1 MTGLPDAPTNDGS
14 MPNRAAPQSNKANVA
29 HCLLWLWRSVFSRR
43 RRLQAGLVLIFM
55 FFGAFAEL
63 ITIGAVI
70 PFLAIFAN
78 PDGFA
83 GSSRF
88 GSLFNSLGIATRQF
102 SLETVGLIFCSVAI
116 AAAIVRILLAWV
128 SQRYVFRI
136 GFDIG
141 SALYERMLHQP
152 YTFHI
157 KVNSSRIIA
166 SVENIQKLLTK
177 TFIPLMQACTA
188 LVIGSM
194 IVIGLIFLSPVLALV
209 AFGAFTAIYSLIS
222 LVTRPRLRRNAGVIA
237 NANRSRVQAV
247 QEGLGGIRD
256 VLLDNAQKL
265 YVRKFTRIENK
276 LRRAQGANALI
287 VVAPRFIA
295 EAAGMILLVVLAIVA
310 SRSGDIDSSLPVL
323 GALALGAQR
332 LLPLF
337 QQAFSG
343 WASLMGNSA
352 LLENVVDLLKQ
363 PISPRFVEQT
373 SAAPPL
379 GDVLE
384 LHRIHF
390 QYAPELPPAL
400 RDINIRIP
408 RGARVGLVGR
418 SGSGKTTLMDLLMGL
433 LQPTSGWISVD
444 GVRLEESN
452 ILSWQ
457 KQVAHVP
464 QHIFLLDS
472 TILEN
477 VAFGTDSAKIDYDR
491 VRKACSLAELDEF
504 ISALPSGY
512 QTSVGERGVR
522 LSGGQRQR
530 IGIAR
535 ALYKNASILILD
547 EATSALDD
555 ATEASV
561 INAVQRLGREYTVL
575 MVAHRVTTLRACD
588 TIYRLDSGRVCEKGT
603 YEEVLGQA
611 AMAAS

>member
-1 MTGLPDAPTNDGS
+1 M
-14 MPNRAAPQSNKANVA
+14 QSNQANVA
-29 HCLLWLWRSVFSRR
+29 HCLVWLWRNVFSRR
-43 RRLQAGLVLIFM
+43 RRLQAGLVIVFM
-55 FFGAFAEL
+55 VIGAVAEV

-70 PFLAIFAN
+70 PFLAIFAD
-78 PDGFA
+78 PEGF
-83 GSSRF
+83 GSSSRF
-88 GSLFNSLGIATRQF
+88 APLIASLGIPSSSF
-102 SLETVGLIFCSVAI
+102 SLRTIGLTFCGIAI
-116 AAAIVRILLAWV
+116 GAAIVRIMLAWI

-136 GFDIG
+136 GYDVG
-141 SALYERMLHQP
+141 LALYGRMLHQP

-157 KVNSSRIIA
+157 KMNSSRIIA

-188 LVIGSM
+188 LVIGSIIM
-194 IVIGLIFLSPVLALV
+194 VGLIFLSPKLASV
-209 AFGAFTAIYSLIS
+209 AFGAFAVIYTLIS
-222 LVTRPRLRRNAGVIA
+222 LVTRPRLRRNAKIIA
-237 NANRSRVQAV
+237 TANRSRVQAV

-256 VLLDNAQKL
+256 VLIENAQKL
-265 YVRKFTRIENK
+265 YVSKFSRIDNR
-276 LRRAQGANALI
+276 LRSAQGANALI
-287 VVAPRFIA
+287 VVAPRFVA

-310 SRSGDIDSSLPVL
+310 SESGDIGKSLPVL

-337 QQAFSG
+337 QQSYTG

-363 PISPRFVEQT
+363 PISSRFVGQRKT
-373 SAAPPL
+373 VPPL
-379 GDVLE
+379 AEALE
-384 LHRIHF
+384 LQHIEFHYNPD
-390 QYAPELPPAL
+390 QPPAL

-408 RGARVGLVGR
+408 RGARIGLVGR

-433 LQPTSGWISVD
+433 LQPTSGSIIVD
-444 GVRLEESN
+444 GVKLDETN

-457 KQVAHVP
+457 EQVAHVP

-477 VAFGTDSAKIDYDR
+477 VAFGTDIAKIDYDR
-491 VRKACSLAELDEF
+491 VREACRLAELDEF
-504 ISALPSGY
+504 VIELPQGY
-512 QTSVGERGVR
+512 DTLVGERGVR

-535 ALYKNASILILD
+535 ALYKKSSVLILD

-561 INAVQRLGREYTVL
+561 IESVQRLGREYTVV
-575 MVAHRVTTLRACD
+575 MVAHRVTTLRQCD
-588 TIYRLDSGRVCEKGT
+588 TIYRLDGGLLTQSGS
-603 YEEVLGQA
+603 YDEVLGDPLPA
-611 AMAAS
+611 AGTRTVA

>member
-1 MTGLPDAPTNDGS
+1 M
-14 MPNRAAPQSNKANVA
+14 QSNQANVA
-29 HCLLWLWRSVFSRR
+29 HSLTWLWRNVFSRR
-43 RRLQAGLVLIFM
+43 RRLQAGLVVIFM
-55 FFGAFAEL
+55 VIGAVAEV

-70 PFLAIFAN
+70 PFLAIFAD
-78 PDGFA
+78 PDGF
-83 GSSRF
+83 GHSSKF
-88 GSLFNSLGIATRQF
+88 APLIASLGIPRSSF
-102 SLETVGLIFCSVAI
+102 SLRTIGLTFCGIAI
-116 AAAIVRILLAWV
+116 GAAIVRIMLAWI

-141 SALYERMLHQP
+141 LALYGRMLHQP

-157 KVNSSRIIA
+157 KMNSSRIIA

-188 LVIGSM
+188 LVIGSIIM
-194 IVIGLIFLSPVLALV
+194 VGLIFLSPKLASV
-209 AFGAFTAIYSLIS
+209 AFGSFLIIYTLIS
-222 LVTRPRLRRNAGVIA
+222 LVTRPRLRRNAKIIA
-237 NANRSRVQAV
+237 TANRARVQAV

-256 VLLDNAQKL
+256 VLIENAQKL
-265 YVRKFTRIENK
+265 YVSKFSRIDNR
-276 LRRAQGANALI
+276 LRSAQGANALI
-287 VVAPRFIA
+287 VVAPRFVA

-310 SRSGDIDSSLPVL
+310 SESGDIGKSLPVL

-337 QQAFSG
+337 QQSYTG

-363 PISPRFVEQT
+363 PVSSRFVGQRSEV
-373 SAAPPL
+373 PPL
-379 GDVLE
+379 ADALE
-384 LHRIHF
+384 LQHIQFHYNAD
-390 QYAPELPPAL
+390 QPPAL

-408 RGARVGLVGR
+408 RGARIGLVGR
-418 SGSGKTTLMDLLMGL
+418 SGSGKTTMMDLLMGL
-433 LQPTSGWISVD
+433 LQPTSGGIIVD
-444 GVRLEESN
+444 GVKLDETN

-477 VAFGTDSAKIDYDR
+477 VAFGTDAKKIDVDR
-491 VRKACSLAELDEF
+491 VREACRLAELDEF
-504 ISALPSGY
+504 VMELPQGY
-512 QTSVGERGVR
+512 ETLVGERGVR

-535 ALYKNASILILD
+535 ALYKKSSVLILD

-561 INAVQRLGREYTVL
+561 IQSVQRLGREYTVV
-575 MVAHRVTTLRACD
+575 MVAHRVTTLRQCD
-588 TIYRLDSGRVCEKGT
+588 TIYRLDSGVLCQSGS
-603 YEEVLGQA
+603 YDEVLGDPVPVA
-611 AMAAS
+611 GSRTVA